1 MGFGKV
7 VGATLLEFGKQTSI
21 AGIGNTI
28 ARKSYAKKIY
38 WGVLFVVMLVATLQ
52 GLITTI
58 LSYYK
63 YEVTTSTDL
72 DHVPSVIF
80 PAISICNLNKYDY
93 FSILLQILLSMPGNT
108 FLGIVNHNPRFFN
121 RS

>member
-80 PAISICNLNKYDY
+80 PAISICNLNKYEY
-93 FSILLQILLSMPGNT
+93 FSIGNQD
-108 FLGIVNHNPRFFN
+108 FLETLCFMTK
-121 RS
+121 

>member
-38 WGVLFVVMLVATLQ
+38 WGVLFVVMLFATLQ
-52 GLITTI
+52 GLISTI

-80 PAISICNLNKYDY
+80 PAISICNLNKYVN
-93 FSILLQILLSMPGNT
+93 FSLACMFVCLNGRQKFKILRP
-108 FLGIVNHNPRFFN
+108 HE
-121 RS
+121 